1 MFELHQRVSPKEIIV
16 GWYVD
21 LFQKELCFK
30 LIVILLPQLPSL
42 HFIHLDV
49 VYVSINLCERIN
61 YMPVSEGCRAACK
74 Q

>member
-16 GWYVD
+16 GWYVS

-30 LIVILLPQLPSL
+30 LIVILLPQLPPL

-49 VYVSINLCERIN
+49 V
-61 YMPVSEGCRAACK
+61 
-74 Q
+74 